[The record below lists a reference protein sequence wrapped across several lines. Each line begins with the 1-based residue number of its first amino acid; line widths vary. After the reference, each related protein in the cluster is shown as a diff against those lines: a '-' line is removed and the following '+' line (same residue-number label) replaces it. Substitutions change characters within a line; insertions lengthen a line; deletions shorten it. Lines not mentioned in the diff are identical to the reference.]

1 MNNFWTKL
9 LNRIKKI
16 VNSNIFLL
24 VISFVCAWALWFYV
38 NGYYN
43 PNDKTD
49 FDDIPVTIAMEGSI
63 PDQNGLTILS
73 KDDVNVDIRVSG
85 PRIYLANLKKDS
97 ISVTVDLDS
106 VTGPGNYS
114 LPIKINLPNSDKLT
128 IANQS
133 ASKMNISFDIK
144 DQKTVPVEIQTM
156 GVPVEG
162 YMIGNITPS
171 PSSVTIVGPKQILDT
186 VDSIPIEV
194 DISTL
199 TSGITLRP
207 QVIITDRN
215 GSVVGSNVSSDFD
228 MVSVNVPVYKIKEIP
243 LSVALVNNIGGSDEA
258 VVSYEI
264 NPSSIRVAGNESD
277 LQEYNQLILGTI
289 DTSRY
294 DNDASV
300 SFDLVSPSGLTII
313 DEVKSVSVKLTYGTY
328 HTKSF
333 EIPAASVVLNNLPD
347 GIKATVSE
355 PITVK
360 LRGVPNVVDAIN
372 VEDITANIDMGTVTA
387 TNGTVTQ
394 PVTFTFKND
403 VGNKVGVHG
412 KYTAAVN
419 INKQ

>member
-9 LNRIKKI
+9 LNGTKKI
-16 VNSNIFLL
+16 LNSNAFLL
-24 VISFVCAWALWFYV
+24 VISFICAWALWFYV

-49 FDDIPVTIAMEGSI
+49 FEDIPVTIAMEGSI

-73 KDDVNVDIRVSG
+73 KDDVNIDLRVSG

-114 LPIKINLPNSDKLT
+114 LPINISLPNSDKLT

-133 ASKMNISFDIK
+133 VNKMNIAFDIK

-156 GVPVEG
+156 GAPVEG

-186 VDSIPIEV
+186 VDSVPIQV

-207 QVIITDRN
+207 QVIIADRN
-215 GSVVGSNVSSDFD
+215 GSVVGNNVSCDFD
-228 MVSVNVPVYKIKEIP
+228 MVSVNVPVFKIKEIP

-264 NPSSIRVAGNESD
+264 IPSSIRVAANESD
-277 LQEYNQLILGTI
+277 LQEYSQLILGTI
-289 DTSRY
+289 DTSQY
-294 DNDASV
+294 DSDATV
-300 SFDLVSPSGLTII
+300 KFDLVSPSGLTII
-313 DEVKSVSVKLTYGTY
+313 DEVKSVSVKLSYGTY
-328 HTKSF
+328 HTKTF
-333 EIPAASVVLNNLPD
+333 DIPADKVIFNNLPD

-360 LRGVPNVVDAIN
+360 LRGVPAVVDALTAD
-372 VEDITANIDMGTVTA
+372 DIKANIDMSTVTA

-394 PVTFTFKND
+394 PVTFTFDTD

-412 KYTAAVN
+412 KYTAVVN